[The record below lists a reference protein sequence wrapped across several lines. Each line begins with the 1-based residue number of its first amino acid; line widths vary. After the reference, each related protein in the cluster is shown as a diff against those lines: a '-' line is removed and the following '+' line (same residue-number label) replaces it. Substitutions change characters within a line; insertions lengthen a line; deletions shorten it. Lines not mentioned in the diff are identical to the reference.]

1 MCLWLW
7 QFLIHSHLCHILE
20 RLELHYEKKIE
31 ANSKKKKKSKGKE
44 QIIAG
49 KKRPE
54 IFFFKKKRYCGGFKL
69 PLKFQNLNATTTVQ
83 NRREAVCDG
92 LCGS

>member
-1 MCLWLW
+1 
-7 QFLIHSHLCHILE
+7 LE

-54 IFFFKKKRYCGGFKL
+54 IFFFPKK
-69 PLKFQNLNATTTVQ
+69 
-83 NRREAVCDG
+83 
-92 LCGS
+92 